1 MLIKLEKFG
10 TILMSRPAGRD
21 AALALQSQLTGTA
34 PDESLEID
42 FAGVAAFAPSWGDEF
57 LRPLFKRY
65 PGHVILLN
73 TANPSVK
80 ATLEILGYLPNK
92 K

>member
-21 AALALQSQLTGTA
+21 AALALQSQLTGIT
-34 PDESLEID
+34 PNESLEID

-57 LRPLFKRY
+57 LRPLFKQY
-65 PGHVILLN
+65 PGRVILLN
-73 TANPSVK
+73 IDNPSVK
-80 ATLEILGYLPNK
+80 ATLEILGYYPQK
-92 K
+92 P